1 MRERLR
7 RLDRSAMPS
16 ACSLLVYMLICAFAS
31 GGAYAGDGRALR
43 GVTSVT
49 LVIERLDLESRNC
62 GIDDASIKNAITS
75 ALAKSRLKLN
85 APEAKTNLSVTLTTF
100 YDEETSRCT
109 SHIELEVYLMEPVE
123 TANRPLAKLVLWSS
137 GALIIGEQDRYRERL
152 KLALEQRA
160 NQLAVDWA
168 AAQR

>member
-1 MRERLR
+1 MHERLR
-7 RLDRSAMPS
+7 RRDQSAMPS
-16 ACSLLVYMLICAFAS
+16 AGWLVVYALIGAFAS
-31 GGAYAGDGRALR
+31 GEAYAGDGRALR
-43 GVTSVT
+43 GVTSVS
-49 LVIERLDLESRNC
+49 LVIERLDPESRNC

-85 APEAKTNLSVTLTTF
+85 APEAKTNLSVTLTTL
-100 YDEETSRCT
+100 YDEDASRCT
-109 SHIELEVYLMEPVE
+109 SHIELEIYVIEPAE
-123 TANRPLAKLVLWSS
+123 TANRPLAKTVLWSS
-137 GALIIGEQDRYRERL
+137 GALITGEQDRYRERL